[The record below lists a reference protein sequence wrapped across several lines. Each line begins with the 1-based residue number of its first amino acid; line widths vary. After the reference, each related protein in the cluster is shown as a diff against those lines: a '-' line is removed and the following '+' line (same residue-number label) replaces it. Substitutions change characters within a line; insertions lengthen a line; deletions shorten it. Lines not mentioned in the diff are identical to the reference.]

1 MVSENVPRVTA
12 EAIGAAQRRIADDV
26 LRSPL
31 VPCFPLGQRTGASV
45 HLKLDLLQATGAFKL
60 RGATN
65 AILALSDEERARGVV
80 CCSTGNHGRAVA
92 YAASRQGVRAA
103 VCLSRLVPE
112 NKVRAIRELGA
123 EVKIV
128 GQSQDEADVEAR
140 RLVAEDGMVM
150 IPPFDHP
157 DVVAGQGT
165 IGLEIVE
172 DLPDVDTVIVPLSGG
187 GLIAG
192 VAAAVKAH
200 RPSARIVGVSMD
212 RGAAMYESLLA
223 GKPVEVTEVPSLA
236 DSLGGGIGLDNRL
249 TFAMVRDLVD
259 ETLLVSERQ
268 IAEGMRFLYREQ
280 QLVTEGG
287 AAVGASVLLD
297 ERIAELGENVA
308 VLITGRNVDMDLFT
322 RVVSGEDIDLA
333 AESAA

>member
-1 MVSENVPRVTA
+1 MASDNALRVTA

-26 LRSPL
+26 LRTPL

-65 AILALSDEERARGVV
+65 AILSLSDDERSRGVV

-92 YAASRQGVRAA
+92 YAASRQGVRAT

-128 GQSQDEADVEAR
+128 GPSQDAADVEAR
-140 RLVAEDGMVM
+140 RLVAEEGMVM

-165 IGLEIVE
+165 VGLEIVE
-172 DLPDVDTVIVPLSGG
+172 DLPEVDTVIVPLSGG

-200 RPSARIVGVSMD
+200 RPGARIVGVSMD
-212 RGAAMYESLLA
+212 RGAAMYESVMA
-223 GKPVEVTEVPSLA
+223 GQPVEVKEVPSLA
-236 DSLGGGIGLDNRL
+236 DSLGGGIGLDNRV

-259 ETLLVSERQ
+259 GTLLVDERQ

-280 QLVTEGG
+280 QLVAEGG

-297 ERIAELGENVA
+297 GRVADLGREVA
-308 VLITGRNVDMDLFT
+308 VLVTGRNVDMDLFT

-333 AESAA
+333 AETAA